1 MPGNRQLIWLLVIY
15 ILSQIASLYV
25 GAFALIYLL
34 VYLMALVAGSRV
46 VYIFTLNKEPVKR
59 LLIPFLLFLLAN
71 LILLLIYIPTLFL
84 NPEIN
89 RRLKGEYD
97 VDPMI
102 LQIFVPI
109 IFFLVA
115 MIVLFTVTVIT
126 KLKGRP
132 A

>member
-1 MPGNRQLIWLLVIY
+1 MRENRQLIWLLVIY
-15 ILSQIASLYV
+15 ILAQIASLYV

-46 VYIFTLNKEPVKR
+46 VYISTINKEPAKK
-59 LLIPFLLFLLAN
+59 LLIPFLLFFVAN
-71 LILLLIYIPTLFL
+71 LIPGLIYIPTLLL

-89 RRLKGEYD
+89 WRLKGEYE

-102 LQIFVPI
+102 LQIFVPL
-109 IFFLVA
+109 IFFLAA

-126 KLKGRP
+126 RLKRR
-132 A
+132 AA